1 MNIKKICIIGF
12 GAVGALYGDK
22 LNDYLGESNVEIIA
36 KGDRFERYTKNGIS
50 INGKTKFYN
59 VVEPKDASEADF
71 VLLATKNLQIDE
83 AIVDI
88 KNAVGKNTIILS
100 LLNGIESEEK
110 LIKAYGED
118 KVLYGFCVGLSSENS
133 GSQINFSSIGKIV
146 FGEKD
151 NSESPKVLAL
161 KKLFNDAQVPFL
173 VPKDIRHDQYNKFM
187 LNTIFNTLSAICRG
201 GYGIFN
207 SPSLAQL
214 AKNIALEVIAVSE
227 KEGVILTLKDFENNL
242 ALMQDLPKFGRTSM
256 CQDIM
261 ASKKTENNWFSG
273 TIIRLGEKHN
283 IPTPYNR
290 SIFLI
295 AEGCEYRN
303 EMNKN
308 ESN

>member
-1 MNIKKICIIGF
+1 MKKICVIGF

-22 LNDYLGESNVEIIA
+22 LNDYLGTANVEILA
-36 KGDRFERYTKNGIS
+36 KGNRLERYKKNGIS
-50 INGKTKFYN
+50 INGETKFYN
-59 VVEPKDASEADF
+59 VVDPKDASEADF
-71 VLLATKNLQIDE
+71 ILLATKNLQIDE
-83 AIVDI
+83 AVIDI
-88 KNAVGKNTIILS
+88 KNAVGENTIILS

-133 GSQINFSSIGKIV
+133 GSLINFTSIGKIV

-151 NSESPKVLAL
+151 NRESESVKAL
-161 KKLFNDAQVPFL
+161 KSLFDKADVPYL
-173 VPKDIRHDQYNKFM
+173 VPQDIRHDQYNKFM
-187 LNTIFNTLSAICRG
+187 LNTVFNTLSAICRG
-201 GYGIFN
+201 GYGIFS
-207 SPSLAQL
+207 SPSLADL
-214 AKNIALEVIAVSE
+214 GRKIAFEVIEVSK
-227 KEGVILTLKDFENNL
+227 KEGVILTSNDFEEDLKLMGNL
-242 ALMQDLPKFGRTSM
+242 PLYGRTSM

-290 SIFLI
+290 SIYLI
-295 AEGCEYRN
+295 AEGCEFRN

-308 ESN
+308 RDI